1 MSLPNVAVSAVIR
14 QAPVHACG
22 GASSAESSA
31 EPGASVG
38 PELPPSSPQAA
49 RRARRTRWRIGQ
61 TIACE
66 DAAVKPSTTS
76 LPGVCLLELYRI
88 SPQAAPLVSARDAV
102 APLLADA
109 ELASPP

>member
-1 MSLPNVAVSAVIR
+1 M
-14 QAPVHACG
+14 
-22 GASSAESSA
+22 
-31 EPGASVG
+31 
-38 PELPPSSPQAA
+38 
-49 RRARRTRWRIGQ
+49 
-61 TIACE
+61 
-66 DAAVKPSTTS
+66 KPSTTS